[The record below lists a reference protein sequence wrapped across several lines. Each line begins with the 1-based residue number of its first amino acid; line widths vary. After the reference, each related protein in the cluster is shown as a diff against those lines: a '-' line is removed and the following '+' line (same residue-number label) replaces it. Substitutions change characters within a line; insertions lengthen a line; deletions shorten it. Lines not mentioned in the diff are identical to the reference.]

1 MAKIVK
7 SGKCITCPYF
17 STKCVEI
24 NNSHNSGNGNPH
36 QPGESLC
43 WCCKHSIPST
53 KVANKGCEWSMYR
66 QKVPG
71 WTAEK
76 VKLSDQAGYKTISYV
91 VKRCPK
97 FERG

>member
-7 SGKCITCPYF
+7 SGKCVTCPYF

-36 QPGESLC
+36 QAGESLC

-53 KVANKGCEWSMYR
+53 KVPNKGCEWSMYR

-71 WTAEK
+71 WDAEK
-76 VKLSDQAGYKTISYV
+76 VKLSDQDGYKTISYV

>member
-7 SGKCITCPYF
+7 SGKCVTCPYF
-17 STKCVEI
+17 SAKCVEI
-24 NNSHNSGNGNPH
+24 NKSHNSGNSNPH

-53 KVANKGCEWSMYR
+53 KVPNKGCEWSMYR

-71 WTAEK
+71 WDAEK

>member
-1 MAKIVK
+1 MGKIVK
-7 SGKCITCPYF
+7 SGKCVTCPYF

-24 NNSHNSGNGNPH
+24 NRSRNSGNGNPH
-36 QPGESLC
+36 MAGESLC

-53 KVANKGCEWSMYR
+53 KVPNKGCEWSMYR
-66 QKVPG
+66 QRVPG
-71 WTAEK
+71 WDAEK
-76 VKLSDQAGYKTISYV
+76 VKLSDQDGYKTISYV